1 MKSRSVWPQKP
12 QDPIIRARVTTGITG
27 FPRLHFISGVLI
39 RWHHLWVLRRSRSAK
54 LESLQLGALIMT

>member
-39 RWHHLWVLRRSRSAK
+39 GGTIFGSYAEVEVRSWNHFSW
-54 LESLQLGALIMT
+54 AL